1 MIGAA
6 RGGLIVATSIG
17 AVEALKDQL
26 GFCRWNY
33 ALRSI
38 EKRAKNRVSS
48 YYHTKIIPDN
58 NNASSSSSSSA
69 GSGMAVGSNRMKT
82 NRTEKTLKK
91 VMDLNS
97 LGPTTIRF
105 F

>member
-1 MIGAA
+1 MSGAA
-6 RGGLIVATSIG
+6 RGGWIVATSIG
-17 AVEALKDQL
+17 TVEALKDQL
-26 GFCRWNY
+26 GVCRWNY

-58 NNASSSSSSSA
+58 NASSSSSPS
-69 GSGMAVGSNRMKT
+69 GSGMAVGSNRMKI

-97 LGPTTIRF
+97 WGPSTIRLF
-105 F
+105 